1 MEFRLKEISK
11 SSIPEALEKVERYR
25 LLNEPRE
32 AESICLDVLRVEP
45 ENHEALIALLLSL
58 TDQVGSAMGGAGVAR
73 AIEEARKLLPRLR
86 TEYERAYYSGII
98 CERRAKARLEQGGP
112 RSGFVAYEGLS
123 EAMNWYE
130 KAEAVRPEGDDLAII
145 RWNTCARLI
154 MSSHE
159 IRPEA
164 ADQVEPALE

>member
-58 TDQVGSAMGGAGVAR
+58 TDQVGSAMGGRGVAR
-73 AIEEARKLLPRLR
+73 AMEEARKLLPRLR

-130 KAEAVRPEGDDLAII
+130 KAEAIRPESDDLAII
-145 RWNTCARLI
+145 RWNACARLI